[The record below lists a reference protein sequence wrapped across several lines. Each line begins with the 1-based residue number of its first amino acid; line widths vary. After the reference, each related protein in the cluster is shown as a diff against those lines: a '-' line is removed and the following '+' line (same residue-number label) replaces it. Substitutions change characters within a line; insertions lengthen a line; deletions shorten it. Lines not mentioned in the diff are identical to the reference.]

1 LLRKKP
7 LYKKNG
13 LNLIQVES
21 LAVFFT
27 TAATI
32 VIIFLVSASPLIAG
46 EQNQQDSVT
55 IRNEAYRFEVT
66 IPQSWSFGKIIQQD
80 PYEEMKTGL
89 YSSSISVGEDQ
100 EVPENW
106 NGFKLISTDTSDN
119 NPQPFLIIY
128 GHKVSDENREEFAT
142 LFKKTLSR
150 FSGEELKA
158 DWDFSVGDAKGFD
171 CTYGLGAKVRYTAL
185 YGNGIRVVIMYYFP
199 SSDPTNFD
207 KYAPEVDAVIQS
219 LRIE

>member
-1 LLRKKP
+1 MLRKKP

-21 LAVFFT
+21 LARFFT

-32 VIIFLVSASPLIAG
+32 VFIFLVSASPLIAG

-66 IPQSWSFGKIIQQD
+66 VPESWSFRKIIQQD

-89 YSSSISVGEDQ
+89 YSSSISTDEK
-100 EVPENW
+100 EPENW
-106 NGFKLISTDTSDN
+106 NGFKLISKDTSDN

-128 GHKVSDENREEFAT
+128 GHKVPDENLEEFAK
-142 LFKKTLSR
+142 LFEKSLSS
-150 FSGEELKA
+150 FSGKDLKA
-158 DWDFSVGDAKGFD
+158 NWDFSVGDAKGFD
-171 CTYGLGAKVRYTAL
+171 CIYGLGAKVRYTAL
-185 YGNGIRVVIMYYFP
+185 YWDGIRVVIMYYFP
-199 SSDPTNFD
+199 SSDPKDFD

>member
-1 LLRKKP
+1 VKALKNKNRLNVVP
-7 LYKKNG
+7 LA
-13 LNLIQVES
+13 S
-21 LAVFFT
+21 FAVFFI
-27 TAATI
+27 TAAGILTS
-32 VIIFLVSASPLIAG
+32 VLSSASPLIAG
-46 EQNQQDSVT
+46 EQNQQDSVK

-66 IPQSWSFGKIIQQD
+66 IPENWSFRKIVQQD

-142 LFKKTLSR
+142 LFKRTLSR

-199 SSDPTNFD
+199 SSDPTDFD
-207 KYAPEVDAVIQS
+207 KYTLEVDAVIRS

>member
-1 LLRKKP
+1 MKALKNKNRLNVVP
-7 LYKKNG
+7 LA
-13 LNLIQVES
+13 S
-21 LAVFFT
+21 FAVFFI
-27 TAATI
+27 TAVGILTS
-32 VIIFLVSASPLIAG
+32 VLSSASPLIAG
-46 EQNQQDSVT
+46 EQNQQDSVK

-66 IPQSWSFGKIIQQD
+66 VPESWSFRKIIQQD

-128 GHKVSDENREEFAT
+128 GHKVSDQNREEFAK
-142 LFKKTLSR
+142 LFEKSLSR
-150 FSGEELKA
+150 FSGEGLKA

-185 YGNGIRVVIMYYFP
+185 YGDGIRVVIMYYFP
-199 SSDPTNFD
+199 SIDPTDFD

-219 LRIE
+219 LRIK

>member
-1 LLRKKP
+1 MNGVNKKKRYNLVLLKSLTAFIKISVTV
-7 LYKKNG
+7 
-13 LNLIQVES
+13 LIILPAKS
-21 LAVFFT
+21 
-27 TAATI
+27 
-32 VIIFLVSASPLIAG
+32 SMLIAA
-46 EQNQQDSVT
+46 EQSQQDSVT

-66 IPQSWSFGKIIQQD
+66 VPESWSFKKIVQQD

-150 FSGEELKA
+150 FSGEGLKA
-158 DWDFSVGDAKGFD
+158 NWEFSVGDAKGFD

-185 YGNGIRVVIMYYFP
+185 YWDGIRVVIMYYFP
-199 SSDPTNFD
+199 SSDPTDFD
-207 KYAPEVDAVIQS
+207 KYAPEVNAVVQS
-219 LRIE
+219 LRIK

>member
-1 LLRKKP
+1 MNGVNKKKRYNLVLLKSLTAFIKISVTV
-7 LYKKNG
+7 
-13 LNLIQVES
+13 LIILPAKS
-21 LAVFFT
+21 
-27 TAATI
+27 
-32 VIIFLVSASPLIAG
+32 SMLIAA
-46 EQNQQDSVT
+46 EQSQQDSVT

-66 IPQSWSFGKIIQQD
+66 VPESWSFKKIVQQD

-128 GHKVSDENREEFAT
+128 GHKVSDENREGFAT

-150 FSGEELKA
+150 FSGEGLKA
-158 DWDFSVGDAKGFD
+158 NWEFSVGDAKGFD

-185 YGNGIRVVIMYYFP
+185 YWDGIRVVIMYYFP
-199 SSDPTNFD
+199 SSDPKDFD
-207 KYAPEVDAVIQS
+207 KYAPEVNAVVQS
-219 LRIE
+219 LRIK